1 MLLSLR
7 ATPRRMQ
14 NVTQMNMERRIAHA
28 RNPSRMFTVTL
39 ARTAAGP
46 DGALT
51 CLPRNWSPV
60 TAGYSPMA
68 ARPAISADRRG
79 YWHAVQPSF
88 VRAELAD
95 RSR

>member
-1 MLLSLR
+1 
-7 ATPRRMQ
+7 
-14 NVTQMNMERRIAHA
+14 
-28 RNPSRMFTVTL
+28 MFTVTL

-68 ARPAISADRRG
+68 ARPRDIRLHGCRLGSDECSGCPYRDALRDQAGAHLIDRALVALILELMG
-79 YWHAVQPSF
+79 STVSCQP
-88 VRAELAD
+88 VRY
-95 RSR
+95 